1 MTGIGK
7 LYLMSV
13 GCQLKK
19 IDEYCFKCGSI
30 ICGQVRFEG
39 GYFAACRKDNC
50 EQENNR
56 VEIGECEMSNGDKE
70 YIIVR
75 KLN

>member
-1 MTGIGK
+1 MKEKT
-7 LYLMSV
+7 YLMSV

-19 IDEYCFKCGSI
+19 INKYCFKCGAI

-39 GYFAACRKDNC
+39 GYFAVCRKDDC
-50 EQENNR
+50 KHEIDR
-56 VEIGECEMSNGDKE
+56 VEIGECELDNGNKE
-70 YIIVR
+70 YVIVR